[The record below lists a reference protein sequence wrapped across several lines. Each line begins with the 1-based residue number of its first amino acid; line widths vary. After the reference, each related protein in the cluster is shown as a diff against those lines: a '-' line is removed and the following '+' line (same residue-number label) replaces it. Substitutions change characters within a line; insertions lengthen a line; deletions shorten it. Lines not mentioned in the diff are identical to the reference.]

1 MRVVFDTNIY
11 VSALVFPGG
20 RADAAMQRILGGIDV
35 VVVSPAIINEVLGV
49 LAEKFSRDREELS
62 RVAVLLT
69 DIGEVVKPRLRVSV
83 LPDEPDNRILE
94 AAVAGRAAAVV
105 TGDKALLALG
115 AYRGIPILTLARYLD

>member
-35 VVVSPAIINEVLGV
+35 LVVSPAIINEVLGV

-62 RVAVLLT
+62 RVAVLLA

-115 AYRGIPILTLARYLD
+115 AYREIPILTLARYLD

>member
-35 VVVSPAIINEVLGV
+35 LVVSPAIIKEVLGV
-49 LAEKFSRDREELS
+49 LAGKFSRDREELS
-62 RVAVLLT
+62 RVAVLFA
-69 DIGEVVKPRLRVSV
+69 DIGEVVKPRFRLSV

-94 AAVAGRAAAVV
+94 AAVAGRRATAA
-105 TGDKALLALG
+105 GCRG
-115 AYRGIPILTLARYLD
+115 YRPCP

>member
-35 VVVSPAIINEVLGV
+35 LVVSPAIINEVLGV

-62 RVAVLLT
+62 RVAVLLA
-69 DIGEVVKPRLRVSV
+69 DIGEVVKPRLRSSV